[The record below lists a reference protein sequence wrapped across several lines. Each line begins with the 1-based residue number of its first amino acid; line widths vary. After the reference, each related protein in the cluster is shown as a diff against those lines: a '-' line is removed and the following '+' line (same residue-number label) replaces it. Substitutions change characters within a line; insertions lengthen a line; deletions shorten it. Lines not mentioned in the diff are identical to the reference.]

1 MTTPGQILK
10 FPLQKS
16 ITSNI
21 NMGHCGVPK
30 PPNFIDPITWHW
42 GNDPNSKYPEPVW
55 RRQWYF
61 LLGPLTDPAVLASVL
76 GRRDLP
82 KVFRANTLNSYV
94 KVWGDSDL
102 PALIWNG
109 RTQFRIHGVAYETES
124 PEESQK
130 LDEHLAMGGM
140 YKKQLFGI
148 FWEERPRQLPPIEKY
163 GVMFFWNGDMSLLRE
178 GNLPSGMVDEDYPR
192 QGLKRAEAS

>member
-1 MTTPGQILK
+1 LDFLFKNP
-10 FPLQKS
+10 
-16 ITSNI
+16 ITSDI

-30 PPNFIDPITWHW
+30 PPEFVNSIHWHW
-42 GNDPNSKYPEPVW
+42 VHIPRVTDPNSKAPEPVW
-55 RRQWYF
+55 RPQWYF
-61 LLGPLTDPAVLASVL
+61 LLGPPTDPAVLASIL
-76 GRRDLP
+76 GRHDIP

-94 KVWGDSDL
+94 KLWGDSDL

-109 RTQFRIHGVAYETES
+109 RTQYRIHGVAYETES

-140 YKKQLFGI
+140 YKKQIFGI

-163 GVMFFWNGDMSLLRE
+163 GVVFFWNGDMSLLRE
-178 GNLPSGMVDEDYPR
+178 GNLPPGMVDEDSPR
-192 QGLKRAEAS
+192 QG